1 MTQSLTNNFSFLSFC
16 LSSSGEMSTTGSSL
30 NCEGMYSQLI
40 DNESCHDDLPHR
52 PDVEHRGKQLNFNPA
67 AVPLWGNADG
77 FVYLCFKTTDFVLL
91 L

>member
-1 MTQSLTNNFSFLSFC
+1 
-16 LSSSGEMSTTGSSL
+16 MSTTGSSL

-40 DNESCHDDLPHR
+40 DDESCHDDLPHR

-67 AVPLWGNADG
+67 DVPLWRNADG